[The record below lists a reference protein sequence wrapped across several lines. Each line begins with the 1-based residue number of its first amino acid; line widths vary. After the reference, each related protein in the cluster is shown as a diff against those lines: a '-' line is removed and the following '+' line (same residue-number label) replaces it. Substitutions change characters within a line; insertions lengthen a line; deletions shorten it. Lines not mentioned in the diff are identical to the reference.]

1 MNVSHRHLFFI
12 AMILVRPMV
21 PSESPEPAWRRFVVR
36 QRVQHRLPSRSL
48 QRWSY
53 RVGKYL
59 AKS

>member
-12 AMILVRPMV
+12 AMILVRPVV
-21 PSESPEPAWRRFVVR
+21 PSESPKPAWRRFVVR
-36 QRVQHRLPSRSL
+36 QQMQRRLPSRSL

-53 RVGKYL
+53 RVGRYL

>member
-1 MNVSHRHLFFI
+1 MNVSHRRLFFI
-12 AMILVRPMV
+12 AMLLVRPMV
-21 PSESPEPAWRRFVVR
+21 PSESPEPAWRRFVVQ
-36 QRVQHRLPSRSL
+36 QRVQRRLPSRSL